1 MRATTPEVE
10 ETDQRILELLYQGL
24 VDAAVARKLGLG
36 HRTVQRRV
44 QNLMELLQVRGRVAL
59 GAKAQELGLL
69 PDSRSSVG
77 PTGAFS
83 CAE

>member
-1 MRATTPEVE
+1 LRATTPEVE
-10 ETDQRILELLYQGL
+10 ETDQQILELLYQGL

-69 PDSRSSVG
+69 PASENSAG
-77 PTGAFS
+77 PARTFS

>member
-10 ETDQRILELLYQGL
+10 ETDQQILELLYQGL

-69 PDSRSSVG
+69 PASGSS
-77 PTGAFS
+77 ARRLL
-83 CAE
+83 CDHE

>member
-1 MRATTPEVE
+1 MCATTPELE
-10 ETDQRILELLYQGL
+10 ETDQQILALLYQGL

-69 PDSRSSVG
+69 PASGSSVG
-77 PTGAFS
+77 PMGAFG

>member
-1 MRATTPEVE
+1 MLATKPEVE

-24 VDAAVARKLGLG
+24 ADATVARKLGLG

-44 QNLMELLQVRGRVAL
+44 QNLMTLLQVRGRVAL

-69 PDSRSSVG
+69 PASGSS
-77 PTGAFS
+77 A
-83 CAE
+83 

>member
-77 PTGAFS
+77 PAGAFS